1 MRSIVLTD
9 FCRNNNFNPN
19 FGGTKIL
26 GMSPEEFECR
36 LTQEAPL
43 RESEGYAPFCKH
55 VFWENFTDA
64 LDGVAEISM
73 DNEHLLKS
81 GYEARRPEELP
92 VLTRWFDRRD
102 IRVARA
108 KFLDVIVYSRE
119 HLENVEGI
127 SLPAGAEWGI
137 VTILSS
143 PHLEEAPMA
152 PATMVRNSLGPS
164 EGGSGVPLDRIK
176 YQEAVLYW
184 SKRAVIK

>member
-26 GMSPEEFECR
+26 GMSPEDFESR
-36 LTQEAPL
+36 LKQETPL

-55 VFWENFTDA
+55 VFVENFTDA

-73 DNEHLLKS
+73 DNAHLLNS

-92 VLTRWFDRRD
+92 ILTRWFHRRD

-108 KFLDVIVYSRE
+108 KFLDIILYSRE

-127 SLPAGAEWGI
+127 PLPEGAEWG
-137 VTILSS
+137 VVAILSS
-143 PHLEEAPMA
+143 PTLEEAPMA
-152 PATMVRNSLGPS
+152 PATMVRNALGPS
-164 EGGSGVPLDRIK
+164 EGGSGVPLDRAK
-176 YQEAVLYW
+176 YLESVAYW
-184 SKRAVIK
+184 SKWAIIK